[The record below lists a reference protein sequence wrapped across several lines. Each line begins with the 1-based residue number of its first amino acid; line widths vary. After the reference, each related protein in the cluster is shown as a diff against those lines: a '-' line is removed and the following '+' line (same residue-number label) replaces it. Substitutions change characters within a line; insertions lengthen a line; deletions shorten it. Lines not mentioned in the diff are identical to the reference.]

1 MMARVL
7 GLDIHGER
15 YAVGLLGR
23 CHATFS
29 TSYRVLKKWEGL
41 PGAGSGGGAKVNQA
55 LRCTERKLRDDPTP
69 SAEPS
74 RRFAHPSIVDCLF
87 IYRVRKGLIAS
98 YSSKD
103 MPASPMYL
111 GLFTPF
117 RASAW

>member
-41 PGAGSGGGAKVNQA
+41 PGAGSGSSSTANRGFGV
-55 LRCTERKLRDDPTP
+55 
-69 SAEPS
+69 
-74 RRFAHPSIVDCLF
+74 IVDPE
-87 IYRVRKGLIAS
+87 
-98 YSSKD
+98 
-103 MPASPMYL
+103 MQ
-111 GLFTPF
+111 
-117 RASAW
+117 